1 MTAVYLVPAKASEPD
16 DSLAAKVER
25 LWHAAALASAFRP
38 RDLAALKLHVGEPG
52 TKTFVRPVIART
64 LVRLMAGTGAQPFL
78 TDTAVLYK
86 SERDNAVTHAR
97 VVEQHGF
104 GFQAVG
110 APFVPGDGLVGAD
123 EIELP
128 GPGKH
133 FERVA
138 LAAAILQA
146 RSMLVLSH
154 VTGHLGTGFA
164 AALKNLGMGCASRK
178 GKLRQHQAEKPH
190 IRREAC
196 TACGTCAEWCPENAI
211 TVEEYAVIDQERCI
225 GCGECVA
232 VCREGATE
240 LTWDTMGRPLQER
253 VVEHAAALVRAKP
266 GRIVYV
272 TVAQQI
278 TKDCD
283 CMGVK
288 QRPLVEDIGI
298 LASHDPVAIDTA
310 AYDLVKQRAGRTL
323 ESMAYPRRDG
333 SVQLE
338 YAESLGMGT
347 RAYEL
352 ITLEA

>member
-1 MTAVYLVPAKASEPD
+1 
-16 DSLAAKVER
+16 
-25 LWHAAALASAFRP
+25 
-38 RDLAALKLHVGEPG
+38 
-52 TKTFVRPVIART
+52 
-64 LVRLMAGTGAQPFL
+64 
-78 TDTAVLYK
+78 
-86 SERDNAVTHAR
+86 
-97 VVEQHGF
+97 
-104 GFQAVG
+104 
-110 APFVPGDGLVGAD
+110 
-123 EIELP
+123 
-128 GPGKH
+128 
-133 FERVA
+133 
-138 LAAAILQA
+138 
-146 RSMLVLSH
+146 
-154 VTGHLGTGFA
+154 
-164 AALKNLGMGCASRK
+164 
-178 GKLRQHQAEKPH
+178 
-190 IRREAC
+190 
-196 TACGTCAEWCPENAI
+196 
-211 TVEEYAVIDQERCI
+211 
-225 GCGECVA
+225 
-232 VCREGATE
+232 
-240 LTWDTMGRPLQER
+240 MGRPLQER